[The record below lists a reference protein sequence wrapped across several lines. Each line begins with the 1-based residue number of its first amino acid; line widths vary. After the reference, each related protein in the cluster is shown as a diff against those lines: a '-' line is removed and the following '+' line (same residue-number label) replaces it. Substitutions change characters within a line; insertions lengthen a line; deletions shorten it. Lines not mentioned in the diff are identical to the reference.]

1 MPGLLPDVDPN
12 GLVEYSVVYTDR
24 SVNHMS
30 LSFRE
35 VMTDISL
42 TLKEVYNA
50 DAVAVV
56 PGSGTFGMEAVA
68 RQFATNQNVMV
79 IRNGWFSY
87 RWTQILEMGSIA
99 SSHTVSMANPVR
111 DEEQAP
117 FAPPDLDLVLTKI
130 NEEKPKVVFAPHVE
144 TSAGMI
150 LPDEYLSTIA
160 DAVHAVGGIFVLDCI
175 ASGTIWVDMQQCG
188 VDVLIS
194 APQKGWSGTPCCA
207 LVMMGPRAVEL
218 LETTSSSSF
227 SCDLKKWREIMTAYE
242 QGAHAYHATMPTDG
256 LRNFRDVMFETK
268 ELGFLGME
276 NAQHELGKQV
286 RNLLQEYGYPSV
298 AGVGYEA
305 PGVVVSYT
313 TDADIKNGSKFK
325 AQGLQIA
332 GGVPLQCGE
341 PEDFSTFRIGLFGL
355 DKLKNIDRTVSSLA
369 EAIETIAR

>member
-35 VMTDISL
+35 VMTDISS

-130 NEEKPKVVFAPHVE
+130 HEEKPKVVFAPHVE
-144 TSAGMI
+144 TSAGML
-150 LPDEYLSTIA
+150 LPDSYISQVA
-160 DAVHAVGGIFVLDCI
+160 DATHQSGGIMVLDCI
-175 ASGTIWVDMQQCG
+175 ASGALWVDMKKTG
-188 VDVLIS
+188 VDVIVS

-207 LVMMGPRAVEL
+207 LVMMSQRALDMLQSTE
-218 LETTSSSSF
+218 SSSF
-227 SCDLKKWREIMTAYE
+227 ACDLKKWREIMEAYE
-242 QGAHAYHATMPTDG
+242 NGGHAYHATMPTDG
-256 LRNFRDVMFETK
+256 LKNFRDVMKETQGLGFEAMK
-268 ELGFLGME
+268 EAQIELG
-276 NAQHELGKQV
+276 NKV
-286 RNLLQEYGYPSV
+286 RAVLEEHGYKSV
-298 AGVGYEA
+298 AADGYKS
-305 PGVVVSYT
+305 PGVIVSYT
-313 TDADIKNGSKFK
+313 NDPAIKSGAKFSQ
-325 AQGLQIA
+325 AGMQIA
-332 GGVPLQCGE
+332 GGVPLKCGE

-355 DKLKNIDRTVSSLA
+355 DKLTNIQRTV
-369 EAIETIAR
+369 ETFASTLSTVQE

>member
-35 VMTDISL
+35 VMTDISS

-144 TSAGMI
+144 TSAGML
-150 LPDEYLSTIA
+150 LPDSYIRKVA
-160 DAVHAVGGIFVLDCI
+160 DATHQSGGIMVLDCI
-175 ASGTIWVDMQQCG
+175 ASGALWVDMKKTG
-188 VDVLIS
+188 VDVIVS

-207 LVMMGPRAVEL
+207 LVMMSQRALDMLQSTE
-218 LETTSSSSF
+218 SSSF
-227 SCDLKKWREIMTAYE
+227 ACDLKKWREIMEAYE
-242 QGAHAYHATMPTDG
+242 NGGHAYHATMPTDG
-256 LRNFRDVMFETK
+256 LKNFRDVMKETQGLGFEAMK
-268 ELGFLGME
+268 EAQIELGNKIRAVLEE
-276 NAQHELGKQV
+276 N
-286 RNLLQEYGYPSV
+286 GYKSV
-298 AGVGYEA
+298 AADGYKS
-305 PGVVVSYT
+305 PGVIVSYT
-313 TDADIKNGSKFK
+313 NDPAIKSGAKFSQ
-325 AQGLQIA
+325 AGMQIA
-332 GGVPLQCGE
+332 GGVPLKCGE

-355 DKLKNIDRTVSSLA
+355 YKLKNIQTTVETFSSTLSTVQ
-369 EAIETIAR
+369 E